1 MDNVQLI
8 KISIGRGTISS
19 GGTSLWRVSG
29 KTRWRRDTL
38 RGGCLTNFIQT
49 CFIILDFIVKASC
62 NYINAI
68 IGSGIIGIPYAI
80 REAGLVLG
88 LVGLC
93 LVAWMTDYSMILML
107 KGAAIADTNSYQDL
121 MAAAFGR
128 VGFAILSVIQ
138 FMFPFIGKWL
148 SAILNSLWRVQI

>member
-1 MDNVQLI
+1 MA
-8 KISIGRGTISS
+8 SILQNQVAAGHSTRYCSCL
-19 GGTSLWRVSG
+19 TSL
-29 KTRWRRDTL
+29 
-38 RGGCLTNFIQT
+38 IQT
-49 CFIILDFIVKASC
+49 CSELALKYPKASC

-68 IGSGIIGIPYAI
+68 IGSGIIGMPYAI

-88 LVGLC
+88 LGGLC

-128 VGFAILSVIQ
+128 VGFGILSVIQ
-138 FMFPFIGKWL
+138 FMFPFVGKCFIYSTGIG
-148 SAILNSLWRVQI
+148 